1 MIHIV
6 DGIEAINLDHTGS
19 GAGERIPEGMVFA
32 GLDPVAA
39 DLLCARYM
47 FSNVPIKEA
56 VQSGLDDGTGGFF
69 PQKVPVPRID
79 GPNIVSD
86 VGYDCPL
93 SRDICFE
100 KSEERG
106 LGKREYYV
114 VGRDGLTDSPMV
126 SLQGHLGTVRDSKF
140 TDLITKT
147 VYFDLYKLP
156 WDMQKTAFS
165 YLEAVDKLEGSSIK
179 KEFLEAFD
187 EDGDGILTYEEFGKK
202 GVWGSLLY
210 SGGESV
216 SKMATE
222 ELGYLK
228 SGFSRSSML
237 RNSNPLMNPEGH
249 DIYKD
254 MLLGTGIVAAYR
266 ISQMEIEGP
275 DPFRP
280 GLTWGKGKWPSFQL
294 ARFFQV
300 GMFLYGEGFPNKVAF
315 PSLYSA
321 AFFYADHIQNGGQ
334 YAGEIRS
341 EPNPEAIDRYVSRV
355 ATGEEKPLDFIF
367 YVPEGYDNLSGNKV
381 PNVEASSDP
390 SKVLTV
396 VFEGGKEVWT

>member
-1 MIHIV
+1 
-6 DGIEAINLDHTGS
+6 
-19 GAGERIPEGMVFA
+19 
-32 GLDPVAA
+32 
-39 DLLCARYM
+39 
-47 FSNVPIKEA
+47 
-56 VQSGLDDGTGGFF
+56 
-69 PQKVPVPRID
+69 
-79 GPNIVSD
+79 
-86 VGYDCPL
+86 
-93 SRDICFE
+93 
-100 KSEERG
+100 
-106 LGKREYYV
+106 
-114 VGRDGLTDSPMV
+114 
-126 SLQGHLGTVRDSKF
+126 
-140 TDLITKT
+140 
-147 VYFDLYKLP
+147 
-156 WDMQKTAFS
+156 
-165 YLEAVDKLEGSSIK
+165 
-179 KEFLEAFD
+179 
-187 EDGDGILTYEEFGKK
+187 
-202 GVWGSLLY
+202 
-210 SGGESV
+210 
-216 SKMATE
+216 
-222 ELGYLK
+222 
-228 SGFSRSSML
+228 
-237 RNSNPLMNPEGH
+237 
-249 DIYKD
+249 